1 MMQMAGDGELAVPDP
16 GAGHALERFG
26 WIASRLLEVPMA
38 LIALAEPGLKPRI
51 AASWGLSGEAA
62 SAAARLCAAI
72 GDEADGVITLGPND
86 SPLRSAAV
94 AALLGAERQ
103 RLGTL
108 CVFDRR
114 SRDFTPTQLGLLV
127 DTAGLA
133 AEHLV
138 LRSDAITARE
148 QLAAIN
154 AASPSAIIF
163 ATRKGTVTGWNAA
176 ASSLLGW
183 TQEELVGKEYALA
196 PPELAAEME
205 RHRRLNLDGG
215 ETFSGFQTQ
224 RLTRDGRLLHVSIS
238 AAPVRDASGAIAGT
252 VVVMDDL
259 TEQKRLDEVQQ
270 RRSKVLEL
278 AANDAPL
285 TQIFEHLVAAVE
297 FGIPG
302 GICTILRC
310 KGNALEHKASGPA
323 LPPMWIEA
331 IAHAR
336 IGPNEGSCG
345 TAAYYG
351 QTIIVDD
358 IATDPRWE
366 TPRPLALELNLRACW
381 SAPIRNAQ
389 GVVHGTLAVYS
400 DRPRQP
406 TEDQLRIMHEA
417 AHLASIAIEGQRT
430 RDRLEDLALRDT
442 LTGLPNRA
450 VFQDRLRESIAAA
463 KQSGER
469 VFIGL
474 LDLDRFKVI
483 NDTLGHVVGD
493 QLLIEVANRLR
504 RAARPQDTIAR
515 MGGDEFLFLLTG
527 VENRE
532 RAETVARRILGEL
545 DASFSPSGNELF
557 VHASLGFSVYPDDA
571 TDPTQLLRL
580 ADRVMYDVKA
590 RGSSVGFYKREAG
603 AATLPEISLETGLNR
618 ALETREFI
626 LHYQPQIE
634 RGNRVRSAEA
644 HVHWNHPQL
653 GLLARDRFMA
663 VADEAG
669 LSVPIGAW
677 MLEEACRF
685 ARRWQTA
692 GGSGR
697 VAVNVTARQ
706 CRDRQFAAT
715 VINAITQAG
724 IVPAQLSLEIS
735 EPLIGRSPDGVAA
748 TFAELRSYG
757 VHTVIDDFGTG
768 SSSLQHLK
776 RLPIDGVKIDRSFV
790 EGIDDGAEF
799 APDRTIIE
807 TIVGLGRALQLEVAV
822 DGIETKWQLGL
833 VLRSGCDVVQGS
845 MFAPALPEDQF
856 LRWSPSAESTQAV
869 PPDWIALN
877 AERDAIAKIRQELG
891 KTKTKPQLDGS
902 AMS

>member
-1 MMQMAGDGELAVPDP
+1 MKMAGDGESGVPDTR
-16 GAGHALERFG
+16 ADHALERFG
-26 WIASRLLEVPMA
+26 WIASRLLDAPMA
-38 LIALAEPGLKPRI
+38 VIALAEPGREPHI
-51 AASWGLSGEAA
+51 AASWGLGAEAA
-62 SAAARLCAAI
+62 SAAARLCAAV
-72 GDEADGVITLGPND
+72 GAQADGVITLGRNE

-94 AALLGAERQ
+94 AALFGAERQ

-114 SRDFTPTQLGLLV
+114 SRDFTPTQLGLIV
-127 DTAGLA
+127 DVAGLA

-138 LRSDAITARE
+138 LRGDAITARE
-148 QLAAIN
+148 KLAAVN

-176 ASSLLGW
+176 ASTLLGW
-183 TQEELVGKEYALA
+183 TREELVGKEYALA

-205 RHRRLNLDGG
+205 RNRRLNLDEG
-215 ETFSGFQTQ
+215 ETFHGFQTQ
-224 RLTRDGRLLHVSIS
+224 RLTSDGRLLHVSIS
-238 AAPVRDASGAIAGT
+238 AAPVRDAAGDIAGT

-259 TEQKRLDEVQQ
+259 TEQKRLDEVQL

-278 AANDAPL
+278 AAHDAPL
-285 TQIFEHLVAAVE
+285 AQIFENLVAAVE
-297 FGIPG
+297 FSITGV
-302 GICTILRC
+302 ICTILRC
-310 KGNALEHKASGPA
+310 KGNALEHVASGPA

-351 QTIIVDD
+351 QTVIVDD

-366 TPRPLALELNLRACW
+366 TPRPLALELDLRACW

-389 GVVHGTLAVYS
+389 GMVHGTLAVYS
-400 DRPRQP
+400 DRPRRP

-417 AHLASIAIEGQRT
+417 ADLASIAIEGQRT

-450 VFQDRLRESIAAA
+450 VFQDRLCESIAAA
-463 KQSGER
+463 KQSNER

-474 LDLDRFKVI
+474 LDLDRFKVV

-493 QLLIEVANRLR
+493 ELLIEVANRLR

-527 VENRE
+527 VEDRE
-532 RAETVARRILGEL
+532 RAETVARRILAEL
-545 DASFSPSGNELF
+545 DAGFSLSGNELF
-557 VHASLGFSVYPDDA
+557 VHASVGFSVYPDDA

-590 RGSSVGFYKREAG
+590 RGSSVGFYEREAG
-603 AATLPEISLETGLNR
+603 DAALPEISLETALNR
-618 ALETREFI
+618 ALETQEFV

-653 GLLARDRFMA
+653 GLLPRDRFMA

-677 MLEEACRF
+677 MLKEVCRF
-685 ARRWQTA
+685 ARRWKAA
-692 GGSGR
+692 GGPGR
-697 VAVNVTARQ
+697 VAVNVSARQ

-715 VINAITQAG
+715 VIDAITEAG

-735 EPLIGRSPDGVAA
+735 ETMIGRSSDGVAA

-757 VHTVIDDFGTG
+757 VHTVIADFGTG

-776 RLPIDGVKIDRSFV
+776 HLPIDGVKIDRSFV
-790 EGIDDGAEF
+790 EGLDDGAEF
-799 APDRTIIE
+799 AADRAIIE
-807 TIVGLGRALQLEVAV
+807 TIVTLGRALQLEIAAEGV
-822 DGIETKWQLGL
+822 ETKSQLGI

-845 MFAPALPEDQF
+845 VFARALPEAEF

-869 PPDWIALN
+869 PPEWIALS
-877 AERDAIAKIRQELG
+877 AERDAIARVRQELG
-891 KTKTKPQLDGS
+891 KTRATPRLE
-902 AMS
+902 

>member
-1 MMQMAGDGELAVPDP
+1 MAV
-16 GAGHALERFG
+16 
-26 WIASRLLEVPMA
+26 IV
-38 LIALAEPGLKPRI
+38 LAEPGRDARI
-51 AASWGLSGEAA
+51 AASWGLSAEAG

-72 GDEADGVITLGPND
+72 AAEADGVIPVARSE

-94 AALLGAERQ
+94 APLLGAERQ

-108 CVFDRR
+108 CVLDRR

-127 DTAGLA
+127 DVAGLA
-133 AEHLV
+133 AEHLI
-138 LRSDAITARE
+138 LRTDAITARE
-148 QLAAIN
+148 QLAAVN

-163 ATRKGTVTGWNAA
+163 ATREGTVTGWNAA
-176 ASSLLGW
+176 ASSLFGW

-196 PPELAAEME
+196 PPELAPEME
-205 RHRRLNLDGG
+205 RHRRLNLDAG

-224 RLTRDGRLLHVSIS
+224 RLTSDGRLLHVSIS
-238 AAPVRDASGAIAGT
+238 AAPVRDAAGAICGT

-259 TEQKRLDEVQQ
+259 TEQRRLDEVQQ

-278 AANDAPL
+278 AAHDAPL
-285 TQIFEHLVAAVE
+285 AQIFEHLVAAVE
-297 FGIPG
+297 FGITG

-310 KGNALEHKASGPA
+310 KGNALEHIASGPA

-345 TAAYYG
+345 SAAYFG

-366 TPRPLALELNLRACW
+366 TPRPLALELDLRACW

-389 GVVHGTLAVYS
+389 GMVCGTLAVYS
-400 DRPRQP
+400 DRPRRP

-417 AHLASIAIEGQRT
+417 ADLASIAIESQRT
-430 RDRLEDLALRDT
+430 RDRLEELAMHDT

-450 VFQDRLRESIAAA
+450 AFEDRLRESIAAA
-463 KQSGER
+463 KQSNER

-515 MGGDEFLFLLTG
+515 MGGDEFLFLLNG

-532 RAETVARRILGEL
+532 GAEGVARRILAEL
-545 DASFSPSGNELF
+545 DPSFSPSGYELF
-557 VHASLGFSVYPDDA
+557 VHASVGFSVYPDDA
-571 TDPTQLLRL
+571 TDATQLLRL

-590 RGSSVGFYKREAG
+590 RGSGVGFYEREAG
-603 AATLPEISLETGLNR
+603 DTALPEISLETALNR
-618 ALETREFI
+618 ALEMQEFV
-626 LHYQPQIE
+626 LYYEPQIG

-644 HVHWNHPQL
+644 HMHWNHPQL

-677 MLEEACRF
+677 MLKEACRF
-685 ARRWQTA
+685 ARRWKTA
-692 GGSGR
+692 GGAGR
-697 VAVNVTARQ
+697 VAVNVSARQ
-706 CRDRQFAAT
+706 CRDRHFAAT
-715 VINAITQAG
+715 VIDAITEAG

-735 EPLIGRSPDGVAA
+735 ETMIGRSSDGVAA

-776 RLPIDGVKIDRSFV
+776 RLPIDGVKIDRSFAG
-790 EGIDDGAEF
+790 GIDDSAEF
-799 APDRTIIE
+799 AGDRAIIE
-807 TIVGLGRALQLEVAV
+807 TIVALGRALQLEVAV
-822 DGIETKWQLGL
+822 EGIETIWQLGL

-845 MFAPALPEDQF
+845 LFAPALPEEQF
-856 LRWSPSAESTQAV
+856 MHWSPSAESTQAV
-869 PPDWIALN
+869 PPEWIALSG
-877 AERDAIAKIRQELG
+877 ERDAIEKVRRELG
-891 KTKTKPQLDGS
+891 KARATPRPDSTVKS
-902 AMS
+902 